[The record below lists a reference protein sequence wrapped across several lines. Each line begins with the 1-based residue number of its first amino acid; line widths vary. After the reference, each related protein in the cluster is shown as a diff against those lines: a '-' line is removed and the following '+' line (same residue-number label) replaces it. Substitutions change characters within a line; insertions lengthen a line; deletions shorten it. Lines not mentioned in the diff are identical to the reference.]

1 MSDYLAK
8 LLAQYWELPEP
19 NDVIGRE
26 ISVTNDESIYISGII
41 NTDYTNYI
49 NKFQREPDYTSQ
61 DNDISYTQVF
71 MYKSTF
77 EKYFPISMLVH
88 FLGYGYHS
96 SSSFMIDSF
105 MGSSVTNLDIP
116 LLTGRLPEKPGE
128 IAVTTSFINKYLNEN
143 NDSDNL
149 ETYLDMIIPISY
161 NGCIRWY
168 TSNGDGYTGTREYTI
183 VGILNDDETTKY
195 KVVFTDTEYHDLLI
209 KVGRYQIRGVAVLG
223 NNDRENIKLLKEL
236 SKLNYR
242 HNTNYSYELDNIR
255 DLFNIVKLVLYGIGL
270 VFTFFTILLIY
281 TFISTNISIKQ
292 KDIGILTALG
302 TTNKDI
308 AKIFL
313 TESLLIIILP
323 CIIETVL
330 TIFSMYKLNE
340 YLVREY
346 ELNVVILYVNIFSL
360 ILTILLSVIIVFIST
375 YKPIKKLTNLKPIN
389 VIKRL

>member
-1 MSDYLAK
+1 M
-8 LLAQYWELPEP
+8 
-19 NDVIGRE
+19 
-26 ISVTNDESIYISGII
+26 
-41 NTDYTNYI
+41 
-49 NKFQREPDYTSQ
+49 
-61 DNDISYTQVF
+61 
-71 MYKSTF
+71 
-77 EKYFPISMLVH
+77 
-88 FLGYGYHS
+88 
-96 SSSFMIDSF
+96 
-105 MGSSVTNLDIP
+105 
-116 LLTGRLPEKPGE
+116 
-128 IAVTTSFINKYLNEN
+128 
-143 NDSDNL
+143 
-149 ETYLDMIIPISY
+149 
-161 NGCIRWY
+161 
-168 TSNGDGYTGTREYTI
+168 
-183 VGILNDDETTKY
+183 NDDETTKY

-236 SKLNYR
+236 SKLNYP